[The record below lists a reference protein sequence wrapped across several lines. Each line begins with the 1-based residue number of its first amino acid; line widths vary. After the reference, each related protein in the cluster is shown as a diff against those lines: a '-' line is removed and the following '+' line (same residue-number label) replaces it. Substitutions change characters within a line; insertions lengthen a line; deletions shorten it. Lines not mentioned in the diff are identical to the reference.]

1 MNQESNVEV
10 PHQMECEAEGPS
22 TAPLLLLLNA
32 CSVAAAVATTPL
44 ELFPVVDADRP
55 SAVPPSSTDCSAA
68 AAAETPA
75 ASSIAAISSAPA
87 LDDTVTEN
95 NNQQSTALLQL
106 KFGGIT
112 RELHLQQGD

>member
-1 MNQESNVEV
+1 MSQESNVEV

-68 AAAETPA
+68 AAAEPPA
-75 ASSIAAISSAPA
+75 ASSIAAISSA

>member
-1 MNQESNVEV
+1 
-10 PHQMECEAEGPS
+10 MECEAEGPS

-68 AAAETPA
+68 AAAEPPA
-75 ASSIAAISSAPA
+75 ASSIAAISSA

>member
-1 MNQESNVEV
+1 MSQESNVEV
-10 PHQMECEAEGPS
+10 PHQMEREAEGPS

-32 CSVAAAVATTPL
+32 CSVAAAVATTLL
-44 ELFPVVDADRP
+44 ELSPLVDADRP
-55 SAVPPSSTDCSAA
+55 SAVPPNSTDCSAA
-68 AAAETPA
+68 AAAERPA
-75 ASSIAAISSAPA
+75 ASSIAAISSA